1 MHGNVDVNMSLEE
14 ELEGKVFE
22 LYVRTPNREFKSHC
36 QFIKAECLTS
46 AEDEAAVID
55 PDYWKTK
62 SIRPVTP
69 EYVWDT
75 FIELHYA
82 YSIAKGILELNDT
95 ELDDTASD

>member
-1 MHGNVDVNMSLEE
+1 MHGNVEVNMSLEE

-22 LYVRTPNREFKSHC
+22 LYKKTSHREFKSHC
-36 QFIKAECLTS
+36 QFIKAESLRA
-46 AEDEAAVID
+46 AEDEALVID

-62 SIRPVTP
+62 SVRPVTP

-82 YSIAKGILELNDT
+82 YNIAKGILEL
-95 ELDDTASD
+95 DDVAPD